1 MAQRRAANRSRFQLK
16 VLIDM
21 NLSPRWVGTLESAR
35 IEARQWS
42 AVGNGAAPDRVVFDW
57 ARRQGCVVLTHDLD
71 FSRLLA
77 LSGTRAPSVVLL
89 RTHRLLPEDSAI
101 SLCNVLR
108 RHAADIEN
116 GAIVVLDTDRHRI
129 RLLPLRQDC

>member
-1 MAQRRAANRSRFQLK
+1 MAQGRAGNRSRFQLK

-57 ARRQGCVVLTHDLD
+57 ARQQGCVVLTHDLD

-77 LSGTRAPSVVLL
+77 LSGARAPSVVLL

-116 GAIVVLDTDRHRI
+116 GAIVVVDTDRHRI